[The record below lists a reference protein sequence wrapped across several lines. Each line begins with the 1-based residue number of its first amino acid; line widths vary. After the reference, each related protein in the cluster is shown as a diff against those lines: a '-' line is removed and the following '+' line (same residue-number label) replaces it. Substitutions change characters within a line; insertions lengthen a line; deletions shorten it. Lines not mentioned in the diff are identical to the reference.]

1 MSLRNQSPET
11 MPTDMLNTFPAG
23 SNSSSFYTLKFA
35 KKRVSGISPVP
46 FEHRTING
54 TISGLRIYAEAPSR
68 MPIRNA
74 PLRSLRIYSIIFCT
88 GVRILPPNT
97 NSVSKILSIPSM
109 PPRLLSA
116 YRFSHG
122 PSIDKPK
129 EHLRCTSC
137 MIMQAASLP
146 FLY

>member
-1 MSLRNQSPET
+1 MSLKDQSPET
-11 MPTDMLNTFPAG
+11 APTDMLNTFPAG
-23 SNSSSFYTLKFA
+23 SNSLSFYTLKSA

-54 TISGLRIYAEAPSR
+54 TISDLRIYAEALSQ
-68 MPIRNA
+68 MPILND
-74 PLRSLRIYSIIFCT
+74 LFRSLRIYSIIFFI
-88 GVRILPPNT
+88 GVRILLPNT

-109 PPRLLSA
+109 PPRLPSA

-122 PSIDKPK
+122 PSIGKPK
-129 EHLRCTSC
+129 ERSRCTSC

-146 FLY
+146 FLC

>member
-1 MSLRNQSPET
+1 MSLKNQSPEAA
-11 MPTDMLNTFPAG
+11 PTNMLNTFPAG

-46 FEHRTING
+46 SEHRTING
-54 TISGLRIYAEAPSR
+54 TISDLRIYAEALSL
-68 MPIRNA
+68 MPILND
-74 PLRSLRIYSIIFCT
+74 PSRSLRIYSIIFFI

-109 PPRLLSA
+109 PPRLPSA

-122 PSIDKPK
+122 PSIGKPK
-129 EHLRCTSC
+129 EHSRCTSC

-146 FLY
+146 FLC

>member
-1 MSLRNQSPET
+1 MSLRNQSPEAALIN
-11 MPTDMLNTFPAG
+11 MLNTFPAG

-54 TISGLRIYAEAPSR
+54 TISDLRIYAEALSL
-68 MPIRNA
+68 MPILNV
-74 PLRSLRIYSIIFCT
+74 PFRSLRTYSIIFCT
-88 GVRILPPNT
+88 GVRILLPNT
-97 NSVSKILSIPSM
+97 NSASKILYIPSM

-129 EHLRCTSC
+129 EHSRCTSC

-146 FLY
+146 FLC